1 MTHTA
6 QPKPPSAASAA
17 HSALT
22 PVFLTMQL
30 SLHALMVGLT
40 GFVAVRALL
49 GTWPLPGVIVALCV
63 LLLAVYALG
72 VLFARARVP
81 KWAQALWFLALVLV
95 WLALTPLAPD
105 GAYLV
110 FPLFFLALHLFPP
123 RWSVPIVAATL
134 LLSILALGLH
144 LGWIPGTFIGP
155 IIGAA
160 AAVVLGL
167 AYRALYR
174 ESAERQSLIDDLL
187 ATRERLAVAARE
199 AGTLAERQR
208 LAAEIH
214 DTVAQG
220 LSSIQLL
227 LHAAERGIPD
237 PVALEHVQQARQSA
251 ADGLAETR
259 RFIRELRAPAL
270 DEQSLPAAL
279 ARLAASISA
288 QSAST
293 RPGSATVVS
302 FQLSGEPRELP
313 MAHETTLL
321 RIAQGS
327 LANVLQHSEARRA
340 AVTLSFMDD
349 EITLDIVDDG
359 IGFEPDAAR
368 SAERRGE
375 SFGLATIRQ
384 RVERLGGRLSLET
397 APGSGTALAVSLPLE
412 TAQPAPDPDH
422 DRPQEA
428 TP

>member
-1 MTHTA
+1 MTSTA
-6 QPKPPSAASAA
+6 QQHPSAEPSAPSAA

-22 PVFLTMQL
+22 PVFVAMQF
-30 SLHALMVGLT
+30 SLHALMIGLT
-40 GFVAVRALL
+40 AFVAVRAML
-49 GTWPLPGVIVALCV
+49 GTWPMPRLVIGLCV
-63 LLLAVYALG
+63 LLLVVYALG
-72 VLFARARVP
+72 LFFARHAMPRWV
-81 KWAQALWFLALVLV
+81 QAVWFLALVLV
-95 WLALTPLAPD
+95 WLALTLLASEA
-105 GAYLV
+105 AYIV
-110 FPLFFLALHLFPP
+110 FPLFFIALHLFPP
-123 RWSVPIVAATL
+123 RWSVPVVVVTML
-134 LLSILALGLH
+134 MSILVLGMD
-144 LGWIPGTFIGP
+144 LGWNPATFIGP

-174 ESAERQSLIDDLL
+174 ESAERKLLIDDLL
-187 ATRERLAVAARE
+187 ATRERLASTARD

-208 LAAEIH
+208 LAGEIH

-227 LHAAERGIPD
+227 LHAAERGITD
-237 PVALEHVQQARQSA
+237 PAALEHVQQARRTA

-279 ARLAASISA
+279 ERLTAAISA

-293 RPGSATVVS
+293 RPDAPTLVS

-313 MAHETTLL
+313 MAQETTLL

-327 LANVLQHSEARRA
+327 LANVMQHSEAGRA

-359 IGFEPDAAR
+359 VGFEADAAR
-368 SAERRGE
+368 HAEHRGE

-384 RVERLGGRLSLET
+384 RVERLGGRLSVES
-397 APGSGTALAVSLPLE
+397 APGSGTAIAVSLPLE
-412 TAQPAPDPDH
+412 ATPPAPAPT
-422 DRPQEA
+422 QEDA
-428 TP
+428 P